1 MILQKMAKS
10 KQVCLAIFTSIE
22 PNSRYQSSEMETS
35 GISVKRKSARERGA
49 MAVGA
54 AGGVGVGRKGGVGV
68 ARRKQEE

>member
-22 PNSRYQSSEMETS
+22 PNSRYIPEFGNRDVWDLRQEK
-35 GISVKRKSARERGA
+35 KRQRGA